1 MPLPKHF
8 VPAIYKDPGVESYRG
23 NPFIEALPKLYSVKD
38 IRDVLKGNVVFNP
51 SDIFSK
57 DRERPHEIASLLDD
71 FFQPIGNHMQL
82 EEKLSIL
89 IRRGYVGRNI
99 ADGSLNTHLQN
110 GYERLMTGELS
121 SYRFPTG
128 ASTAR
133 SLSVIGVSG
142 CGKSTT
148 INRLLSI
155 YPQAIYHE
163 EYHAIQIPYL
173 KIECPFNGS
182 LISLCLNFFQEL
194 DKVLGSNLKK
204 KYGKGRL
211 GAPTLLAM
219 MAQSA
224 NKKAIGV
231 LVIDEIQRLTRKRSA
246 GREEMMEFFVELVNT
261 IGIPVVLV
269 GTPKARPIFE
279 IELQS
284 GRRSAGFGS
293 LIWEPMKNLPARI
306 DPKTG
311 NTKPSEWIAFTNKLW
326 KYQWL
331 RKRDETLSDELRD
344 CWFDLTQGV
353 LDLAVKLFVLAQLRA
368 IATKQERLTVQT
380 FKKVY
385 QDEFKPVHKM
395 LAALRS
401 NDPEKIAQYSD
412 LRLHDID
419 KRLLALNQQITES
432 RDSESS
438 TTERFGG
445 NEQALRLFHLLEAMD
460 CKSELVGPLVEKAFE
475 DYPDLTMQELMPIV
489 LNWYNQPPEDKKTAP
504 KPKSKVIKPK
514 QWLELDKEDL
524 RYQYALNEGEDTY
537 KSMKANNLIFDM
549 KRWI

>member
-1 MPLPKHF
+1 MALPKNF
-8 VPAIYKDPGVESYRG
+8 VPAIYNDPGVESYKG
-23 NPFIEALPKLYSVKD
+23 NPFIEALPKIYSIKD
-38 IRDVLKGNVVFNP
+38 IKGVLQGNVAFN
-51 SDIFSK
+51 STDVFSK

-82 EEKLSIL
+82 EEKLSIM

-99 ADGSLNTHLQN
+99 SDGSLNSHLQN
-110 GYERLMTGELS
+110 GYERLMTGDLS
-121 SYRFPTG
+121 SFRFATG
-128 ASTAR
+128 SSTAR

-148 INRLLSI
+148 IDRLLGM

-163 EYHAIQIPYL
+163 KYHAIQIPYL

-182 LISLCLNFFQEL
+182 LITLCLNFFREL
-194 DKVLGSNLKK
+194 DRVLGSNYEK
-204 KYGKGRL
+204 KYTKGRL

-224 NKKAIGV
+224 NKNAIGV

-293 LIWEPMKNLPARI
+293 LIWEPMKNLPVTT

-311 NTKPSEWIAFTNKLW
+311 KTRPSEWIAFANKLW

-368 IATKQERLTVQT
+368 IATKQEKLTIKT

-401 NDPEKIAQYSD
+401 NDADKIAQYSD

-419 KRLLALNQQITES
+419 KRLLALNLQITDS
-432 RDSESS
+432 RESESS
-438 TTERFGG
+438 PSERLGG

-460 CKSELVGPLVEKAFE
+460 CDSDLVAPLVEQAFK

-489 LNWYNQPPEDKKTAP
+489 LDWYNQPREKVKSTP
-504 KPKSKVIKPK
+504 KPKVIKPK
-514 QWLELDKEDL
+514 QWLELDKADL
-524 RYQYALNEGEDTY
+524 RYQYALNEGEKIYD
-537 KSMKANNLIFDM
+537 SMKSGGLIFDM
-549 KRWI
+549 KRWL